1 MTLFDSTFNKVFDSY
16 LNWDTFEQ
24 QASTTNA
31 RCIDDVLVMEF
42 DIPGLSNKD
51 IEVKVEDR
59 FLLIKGESGNRR
71 FEKKFKIHDAFDL
84 NETEATAKNG
94 VLTINIPKYEERK
107 SKSITVKVK

>member
-1 MTLFDSTFNKVFDSY
+1 
-16 LNWDTFEQ
+16 
-24 QASTTNA
+24 
-31 RCIDDVLVMEF
+31 MEF

-84 NETEATAKNG
+84 NETEAFTARM
-94 VLTINIPKYEERK
+94 VY
-107 SKSITVKVK
+107 